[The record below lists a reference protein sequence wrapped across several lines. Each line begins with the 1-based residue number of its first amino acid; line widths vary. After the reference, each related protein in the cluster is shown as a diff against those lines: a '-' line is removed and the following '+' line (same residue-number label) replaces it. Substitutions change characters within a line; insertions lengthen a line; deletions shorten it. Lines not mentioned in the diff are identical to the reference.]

1 MENVPQHV
9 AAIPDGNRRW
19 AKKRGLP
26 GTAGHAEGLK
36 RFYDVMDEAFA
47 QGVRYFTLWAASES
61 NLTKRTKIEVDFLMT
76 LFRGEILRHLDSKK
90 FIEKQIRVRVR
101 GKGVEM
107 IGDAKFTEAVRKLE
121 EESSQ
126 FTEKNLT
133 ILFGYNGT
141 TEILE
146 AIRGISEDTIT
157 KKQETNEDLEKVLR
171 KHLWTGE
178 LPPVD
183 FVIRT
188 GMEGDPHNSAG
199 FMMWQTAESQLYFTE
214 TFWPDFGKEEFKK
227 ALEEYGERERR
238 LGK

>member
-36 RFYDVMDEAFA
+36 RFYDVMDEAFRL
-47 QGVRYFTLWAASES
+47 GIRYFTLWAASES
-61 NLTKRTKIEVDFLMT
+61 NLTKRTKLEVDFLMT

-90 FIEKQIRVRVR
+90 FVEKEIRVRVR

-107 IGDAKFTEAVRKLE
+107 IGDPKLTEAVRKLE
-121 EESSQ
+121 EESSR
-126 FTEKNLT
+126 FTERNLT

-141 TEILE
+141 TEMLA
-146 AIRGISEDTIT
+146 AIRGITEDIGQRT
-157 KKQETNEDLEKVLR
+157 KDVGEIEDALR

-214 TFWPDFGKEEFKK
+214 TFWPDFGKEEFAK
-227 ALEEYGERERR
+227 ALEEYRERERR

>member
-36 RFYDVMDEAFA
+36 HFYDVMDEAFA

-61 NLTKRTKIEVDFLMT
+61 NLTKRTKLEVDFLMA
-76 LFRGEILRHLDSKK
+76 LFRDEILRHLDSKK

-107 IGDAKFTEAVRKLE
+107 IGNQKLTEAVRKLE

-126 FTEKNLT
+126 FADRNLT

-141 TEILE
+141 TEMLE
-146 AIRGISEDTIT
+146 AIRGVAGDPSTSSGSKDEIEA
-157 KKQETNEDLEKVLR
+157 VLR

-214 TFWPDFGKEEFKK
+214 TFWPDFGKEEFAK
-227 ALEEYGERERR
+227 ALGEYGERERR